1 MTTTKGFSQ
10 RLSVAQFFVSAVIA
24 SLAIGAFAG
33 VASAANIN
41 DSGLGVSV
49 DVGANGNALVR
60 GAEVTAVTDSEVKAE
75 TSWGSAVLNWVVKTD
90 AETEYVGN
98 NGKEMARGDI
108 AVGDTISFRGTLD
121 QTVSSLVVKAKV
133 VKDWTKSVAAGVKL
147 HGNVG
152 SINSTLKSFVITDGS
167 ATTTVATNSSTRF
180 EKNGDDASF
189 ADITLDSNVKVKGT
203 WNASSTVLTAT
214 EVDIKSGSKKG
225 WDKND
230 RKSWRNW
237 IRSKVWLKVGKED

>member
-1 MTTTKGFSQ
+1 MTTTKGFS
-10 RLSVAQFFVSAVIA
+10 VTQFFVSAVIA
-24 SLAIGAFAG
+24 SAAIGAFAG
-33 VASAANIN
+33 VASA
-41 DSGLGVSV
+41 DSGLGVSI

-75 TSWGSAVLNWVVKTD
+75 TSWGSTVLNWVVKTD
-90 AETEYVGN
+90 AETEYAGKD
-98 NGKEMARGDI
+98 GKEMARGDI

-167 ATTTVATNSSTRF
+167 ATTTIATNSSTRF

-189 ADITLDSNVKVKGT
+189 ADITLDAKVKVKGT

-214 EVDIKSGSKKG
+214 EVDIKPEKKNG
-225 WDKND
+225 WDKED
-230 RKSWRNW
+230 RKHWRDW